1 MAKTVREAVE
11 AAGLKL
17 SDMAGL
23 GTGAPGPLD
32 PDKGVVLHTPNLP
45 WVNVPLAK
53 MLSERLDD
61 LPVFI
66 ENDVNLGTYGECAF
80 GAGVGAQDVVGIFVG
95 TGLGRRAGVGRRA
108 AAGVAQSVRRGRAHD
123 PAGRWPGMRLRQ
135 ARLRRGARQPHRHR
149 ARHLGGHQGRSRE
162 RDPGTR
168 IKKADSRL
176 TSGALAEAYRR
187 GDPLVAEV
195 LGKTQ
200 FYLGLLT
207 ASVVN
212 FVDPEMVILGG
223 GVVEALGES
232 FLMPIRAVAYQFF
245 INQDGAKDVA
255 IVPAKLG
262 DNAALMGAAAWA
274 RMKLAKA

>member
-1 MAKTVREAVE
+1 M
-11 AAGLKL
+11 
-17 SDMAGL
+17 
-23 GTGAPGPLD
+23 
-32 PDKGVVLHTPNLP
+32 
-45 WVNVPLAK
+45 
-53 MLSERLDD
+53 
-61 LPVFI
+61 
-66 ENDVNLGTYGECAF
+66 
-80 GAGVGAQDVVGIFVG
+80 
-95 TGLGRRAGVGRRA
+95 
-108 AAGVAQSVRRGRAHD
+108 
-123 PAGRWPGMRLRQ
+123 
-135 ARLRRGARQPHRHR
+135 
-149 ARHLGGHQGRSRE
+149 
-162 RDPGTR
+162 
-168 IKKADSRL
+168 
-176 TSGALAEAYRR
+176 
-187 GDPLVAEV
+187 AEV

-232 FLMPIRAVAYQFF
+232 YLVPIRAVAYQFF